1 MADDPNRDILPVKEG
16 SGADTIISAIDLRE
30 RHLVCKLDRYQLEDK
45 YLRLLDEASNLKK
58 LSNCQEDK
66 IKRLGTKLIR
76 LAGNP
81 RSCGI
86 ALDIADDRNRIA
98 VLELENTKLKE
109 KIVVMRN
116 QLLSHTMSGRSS
128 SRSRNLVRPS
138 SSGLVTC
145 RSENNRVRAPSCQC
159 IVGAGDDDNDM
170 QNYLVKIEKL
180 ETQKKDM
187 ACRITELEK
196 ELVHVT
202 NNQKEKVA
210 ENVEYIR
217 VWRQMKQ
224 LNDKLMTTQEK
235 NSLLTTEINN
245 LKITLE
251 QTTRN
256 NQEIAAVLSSE
267 RTRIAEID
275 GQMLKAKTSQF
286 TLREKD
292 DQIRDLM
299 SEIKILQQHNNE
311 LIVLTSKN
319 GQIEMENIELKKRL
333 SDDAQQQQTLK
344 TAFHKEQVDIEAL
357 KATNEQL
364 LTKFQELQTNIDTL
378 TVQLTSLHTQDRKH
392 EQYACME
399 QCKKCCEMYDKFMQL
414 EKTAGIPR
422 EDWQSADKS
431 VQTVN
436 TGTKE
441 QGTMIISNNED
452 KTLVQSPSK
461 EWKTNQEANGTSV
474 LSREKI
480 LKLLDQAQINTPL
493 DASRITPKEEYASIL
508 DVAQRHSDGE
518 MSSQGDTSNSVKE
531 ISQKRLAH
539 LENSNTLDQVIL
551 ILFDALQEC
560 LLFIDEK
567 LSCHQISTIGNSLT
581 DVNNND
587 FPVITTRDVKQRD
600 FCAGTA
606 ENFDSDYTSRCVQST
621 AVYSKIYDFACKK
634 KSASTLTRDIGLS
647 KDTFDSTFCP
657 IIHKKS
663 SYRDISKDICAE
675 KMIKLKRLKS
685 PKCNLTCHLRKAKD
699 PLSLQ
704 EKCKLPCK
712 IECLKDRMKLPTTVY
727 PMECFPLLITDRQGL
742 LEIHISRLQLCTSVT
757 KIPNEDDICNLHIYV
772 SWDIWDEKTAYTP
785 RLKCPNLIFNSS
797 SVYRIADL
805 FFFFKNVLLDYL
817 IFRVNIVRRDGTSYT
832 VARAKVS
839 IKDILDYP
847 QNKLH
852 YIVPVNSVIACS
864 FGVNYGQL
872 SLWVR
877 LSCNVDMVEAF
888 KKQCGI
894 TSLKDVSPIKK
905 NMFQESFPYRRPTR
919 QVTDEESFKE
929 QQKNDN
935 SVPEDSMYQDTQ
947 SPSESKSDFQYEND
961 NSDEENNYSNS
972 NNKELSSPVKMN
984 KMSEEE
990 SGTIRARNL
999 DYKAGNSKA
1008 RNEHNTSRDSPS
1020 VTEFKT
1026 LLTNGISLLKGSS
1039 STIRDLSEVLL
1050 DKNWERY
1057 KQRSL
1062 LTFASTLIAGAKSLN
1077 VEPQD
1082 YRNDIFTYR
1091 HDNDAII
1098 IEIVSMQLLD
1108 ESYVMQ
1114 DDEIK
1119 LLYVEYSFLGN
1130 HGEDMETISVK
1141 KPKTGAQEIVYNY
1154 KKKFWINEV
1163 THPVQREKLRVM
1175 LAEDISPNINFTII
1189 SEPLPIEREIKDCEE
1204 IGYATFNLKKY
1215 ALGSESKY
1223 ILLPIK
1229 DNQNR
1234 QIGTLKNIFG

>member
-539 LENSNTLDQVIL
+539 LENSNT
-551 ILFDALQEC
+551 
-560 LLFIDEK
+560 
-567 LSCHQISTIGNSLT
+567 
-581 DVNNND
+581 
-587 FPVITTRDVKQRD
+587 
-600 FCAGTA
+600 
-606 ENFDSDYTSRCVQST
+606 
-621 AVYSKIYDFACKK
+621 
-634 KSASTLTRDIGLS
+634 
-647 KDTFDSTFCP
+647 
-657 IIHKKS
+657 
-663 SYRDISKDICAE
+663 
-675 KMIKLKRLKS
+675 
-685 PKCNLTCHLRKAKD
+685 
-699 PLSLQ
+699 
-704 EKCKLPCK
+704 
-712 IECLKDRMKLPTTVY
+712 MKLPTTVY

-1234 QIGTLKNIFG
+1234 QIGTLKISVSGMHAIRQCLPKIR